1 MPYKYLEDVAIAD
14 VAFEAWGAT
23 LEELFKAAADATVNL
38 MVADL
43 STITSHEQRTIE
55 LEDESLDL
63 LLFNFLQEL
72 IFYKDAQKLLLRVG
86 EIQIERTNGS
96 FKLRAEAHG
105 EELNP
110 AKHEL
115 GVDVKAVTLHRF
127 QVQETPE
134 GWQANVILDV

>member
-1 MPYKYLEDVAIAD
+1 MPYRYLEDVAIAD
-14 VAFEAWGAT
+14 VAFEARGAT
-23 LEELFKAAADATVNL
+23 QEELFQAAADATTNL

-43 STITSHEQRTIE
+43 GTITTREKRKIE
-55 LEDESLDL
+55 LQDESLEL

-86 EIQIERTNGS
+86 EIQIESSDGS
-96 FKLRAEAHG
+96 FKLRAEACG

-110 AKHEL
+110 ARHEL

-134 GWQANVILDV
+134 GWQANIILDV

>member
-1 MPYKYLEDVAIAD
+1 MSYKYLEDVAIAD

-23 LEELFKAAADATVNL
+23 LEELFKEAAGATMNL

-43 STITSHEQRTIE
+43 NTITSREKREIA

-72 IFYKDAQKLLLRVG
+72 IFYKDAEKLLLRVRKVH
-86 EIQIERTNGS
+86 IEESNS
-96 FKLRAEAHG
+96 VFKLRAELCG
-105 EELNP
+105 EKLNP
-110 AKHEL
+110 AQHEL

-127 QVQETPE
+127 QIREIQD
-134 GWQANVILDV
+134 GWQANVILDI

>member
-23 LEELFKAAADATVNL
+23 LEELFEAAADATVNL

>member
-14 VAFEAWGAT
+14 VAFEAWAAT

-115 GVDVKAVTLHRF
+115 GVDVKAVTLHCF

>member
-55 LEDESLDL
+55 LEDDSLDL

>member
-1 MPYKYLEDVAIAD
+1 MPYRYLEDVAIAD
-14 VAFEAWGAT
+14 VAFEARGAT
-23 LEELFKAAADATVNL
+23 LEELFKAAADATTNL
-38 MVADL
+38 MVTDL
-43 STITSHEQRTIE
+43 GTITTREKREIE
-55 LEDESLDL
+55 LQDESLEL

-86 EIQIERTNGS
+86 EIRIERSDGS
-96 FKLRAEAHG
+96 FKLRAEAYG

-110 AKHEL
+110 ARHEL

>member
-1 MPYKYLEDVAIAD
+1 MPYRYLEDVAIAD
-14 VAFEAWGAT
+14 VAFEARGAT
-23 LEELFKAAADATVNL
+23 LEELFQAAADAMTHV

-43 STITSHEQRTIE
+43 GAITAREKRKIE
-55 LEDESLDL
+55 LQDESLEL

-86 EIQIERTNGS
+86 EIQIERSDGS
-96 FKLRAEAHG
+96 FKLRAEACG

-110 AKHEL
+110 ARHDL

-127 QVQETPE
+127 QVREIPE

>member
-1 MPYKYLEDVAIAD
+1 MPYRYLEDVAIAD
-14 VAFEAWGAT
+14 VAFEARGAT

-43 STITSHEQRTIE
+43 GTITSHEKRTIE
-55 LEDESLDL
+55 LEDDSLDL

-72 IFYKDAQKLLLRVG
+72 IFYKDAQKLLLRVR
-86 EIQIERTNGS
+86 EIRIERSDGS

>member
-72 IFYKDAQKLLLRVG
+72 IFYKDAQKLLLRVR
-86 EIQIERTNGS
+86 EIRIERSNGS

>member
-14 VAFEAWGAT
+14 VAFEAWAAT

>member
-72 IFYKDAQKLLLRVG
+72 IFYKDAQKLLLRVR
-86 EIQIERTNGS
+86 EIRIERSDGS

>member
-23 LEELFKAAADATVNL
+23 LEELFTAAAEATMNI

-43 STITSHEQRTIE
+43 ATITSGEKRKIA
-55 LEDESLDL
+55 LEEENLDL

-72 IFYKDAQKLLLRVG
+72 VFYKDAERLLLRVAKVR
-86 EIQIERTNGS
+86 IEQGDGIVRVE
-96 FKLRAEAHG
+96 AELYG

-110 AKHEL
+110 RKHDL
-115 GVDVKAVTLHRF
+115 GVDVKAITLHQF
-127 QVQETPE
+127 QVEHSA
-134 GWQANVILDV
+134 GAWRANVIVDV